1 MPRPTSRPLRLPA
14 ALAPLLAVVLG
25 LLLTACGPP
34 PVEVDA
40 NDPQTAMR
48 LADQWVAALPAYAET
63 TRAADA
69 FLPALTDAEGDAEAV
84 AVVRRAGSVGDGVQ
98 RMQEGLEAWVEQS
111 LRATSGAAGLT
122 GVRTVGLAAGRA
134 QGHLQRAADAL
145 GKDVTVLDDT
155 RLRALA
161 AKAGVTS
168 TAGVDALVAAYTWAV
183 APYATPDAPAHT
195 TAQLRQALR
204 SGPPAT
210 G

>member
-1 MPRPTSRPLRLPA
+1 M
-14 ALAPLLAVVLG
+14 LAVVLG

-63 TRAADA
+63 TRAGDA
-69 FLPALTDAEGDAEAV
+69 FLPALTDAGGDAEAV
-84 AVVRRAGSVGDGVQ
+84 AVVRRAGSVGAGVQ
-98 RMQEGLEAWVEQS
+98 RMQAGLVAWVEQS
-111 LRATSGAAGLT
+111 LRASSGVAGLT

-145 GKDVTVLDDT
+145 GQDLTVLDDT
-155 RLRALA
+155 TLRALA
-161 AKAGVTS
+161 AKAGVTA
-168 TAGVDALVAAYTWAV
+168 TAGVDALVAAYTWAL

-195 TAQLRQALR
+195 TAELRQALR
-204 SGPPAT
+204 SGPPT
-210 G
+210 GG

>member
-1 MPRPTSRPLRLPA
+1 MPRPTPRPLLLPA
-14 ALAPLLAVVLG
+14 ALLSVLLG

-63 TRAADA
+63 TRADDA
-69 FLPALTDAEGDAEAV
+69 FLPALTDAGGDAEAV

-98 RMQEGLEAWVEQS
+98 RMQTGLEAWVERS

-145 GKDVTVLDDT
+145 GKDLTVLDDT
-155 RLRALA
+155 SLRSLA
-161 AKAGVTS
+161 TKAGVTRS
-168 TAGVDALVAAYTWAV
+168 ADVDALVAAYTWAV
-183 APYATPDAPAHT
+183 APYATPDGPART
-195 TAQLRQALR
+195 TAELRQALR
-204 SGPPAT
+204 SGPPV